1 MNQVRVA
8 TPANRLWTF
17 FACEN
22 KTDEQQ
28 HQAFTQNE
36 PVT

>member
-1 MNQVRVA
+1 
-8 TPANRLWTF
+8 LWTF